1 MIVSLD
7 EQHAMTLPQ
16 VKNIANIY
24 NFFTNFCNVDI
35 TFI

>member
-24 NFFTNFCNVDI
+24 NFLEISVM
-35 TFI
+35 